1 MSHYCPSCQTENR
14 PGAKFCAACGTALT
28 QPESCPVCNTLSTG
42 GRFCTSCGHSFG
54 QQTNEPAAA
63 TPQAVS
69 DPSLVAPPERSPRNS
84 APFFVMLIAVLI
96 LAAGGGIWFFNFRAV
111 PAEAVPQVAVAP
123 EDTTTS
129 TEDTSPTIVP
139 PAEVPVEPV
148 PPAEALPVQTP
159 PVDSPPVEPP
169 PPAPAPT
176 AKKPVPEK
184 KTVTP
189 KPRTLPEEK
198 KPSPVASPDEAV
210 SKSPPAAP
218 RIENSLDQQYKAMV
232 AQRCT
237 EKLTLLF
244 CKESVRHS
252 VCQGKWSENPPSG
265 ASVCKTS
272 SPQSPN

>member
-28 QPESCPVCNTLSTG
+28 QPESCPACNTLSTG

-54 QQTNEPAAA
+54 QQADEPAATA
-63 TPQAVS
+63 PQAVS
-69 DPSLVAPPERSPRNS
+69 DPSLVAPPDSSSRNN

-96 LAAGGGIWFFNFRAV
+96 LAAGGGIWFFNSQAV
-111 PAEAVPQVAVAP
+111 PVEAVPQVALAP

-148 PPAEALPVQTP
+148 PPAEALPVQ
-159 PVDSPPVEPP
+159 VPPVE
-169 PPAPAPT
+169 PAPT

-184 KTVTP
+184 KAVTP
-189 KPRTLPEEK
+189 KPRTLPEEN
-198 KPSPVASPDEAV
+198 KPSPVETSPDEAV

-244 CKESVRHS
+244 CRESVRHS
-252 VCQGKWSENPPSG
+252 VCQGKWSESPPSG